1 MSDNQTPNVDDRMS
15 DEIPHKTSLRFHRL
29 IVKIDI
35 ELKDFACNT
44 PNCVLSESDWRC
56 TYYGYDFTINIF
68 KASKLSYPAIVCM
81 TFHNKSLES
90 IEDDFEKLFGKRPES
105 DMTTAINWVE
115 KFYTPYNSLDLDR
128 LYDMLSNSDDCA
140 FVERVYNKKKKKN
153 VTKKTPGKI
162 KCYSMTNY
170 DSDDSTINRPAP
182 RVPKN
187 PDDKGDDAT
196 VSMDQKK
203 FCALVLH
210 PFPSESN
217 FAIEIFSSGVLNVP
231 GIPSEEYFEKIK
243 KYVNETLAPI
253 MDRSRCGDS
262 QSVDIEDFTF

>member
-1 MSDNQTPNVDDRMS
+1 MN

-29 IVKIDI
+29 IVKTNI

-56 TYYGYDFTINIF
+56 TYYGKDFTMNIF
-68 KASKLSYPAIVCM
+68 KASKLSYPALVCM

-90 IEDDFEKLFGKRPES
+90 IEDDFEELFGKRPES
-105 DMTTAINWVE
+105 EETTAINWVE
-115 KFYTPYNSLDLDR
+115 KFYTPYNNLDLDR
-128 LYDMLSNSDDCA
+128 LYDMLSNGNECA
-140 FVERVYNKKKKKN
+140 FIKRVYDKKN
-153 VTKKTPGKI
+153 KVNDTKKTPGKI
-162 KCYSMTNY
+162 KCYSEPNY
-170 DSDDSTINRPAP
+170 DSDDSSINHPPSRIP
-182 RVPKN
+182 N
-187 PDDKGDDAT
+187 NLDDKGYDAT

-203 FCALVLH
+203 FCALILH

-231 GIPSEEYFEKIK
+231 GIPCEQYFEKIK

-253 MDRSRCGDS
+253 MNRSRYEDS
-262 QSVDIEDFTF
+262 KLVNIEDFIF